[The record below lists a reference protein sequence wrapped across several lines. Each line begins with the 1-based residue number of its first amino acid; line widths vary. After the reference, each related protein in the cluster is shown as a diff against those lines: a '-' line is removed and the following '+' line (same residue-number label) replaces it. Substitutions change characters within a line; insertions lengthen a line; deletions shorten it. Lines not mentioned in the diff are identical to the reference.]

1 VPLESLRAQDES
13 VLNELLEA
21 ALPPAVEAVDRE
33 RHEGPG
39 RAIGGGHVRG
49 DLVDSTLEGAAR
61 STLTR
66 MQDDLKKLQA
76 KVIHA
81 AKKKDETPAR
91 QFKNAQAQAFPGG
104 PRRSGWS
111 VSCGS

>member
-1 VPLESLRAQDES
+1 MKAWRA
-13 VLNELLEA
+13 A
-21 ALPPAVEAVDRE
+21 AAVASAVT
-33 RHEGPG
+33 
-39 RAIGGGHVRG
+39 
-49 DLVDSTLEGAAR
+49 LVDSTLEGAAR

-81 AKKKDETPAR
+81 AKKKDETLRR

-104 PRRSGWS
+104 APQER
-111 VSCGS
+111 